1 MKKRQSMRLTAATA
15 LAPMLAAG
23 AIGGAAAQTELTLVE
38 VITSPQRTELVQTLV
53 DGYQAAH
60 PDVTVEIIS
69 LPWGQAFEKLATMV
83 QSGETIDVVEMP
95 ERWMSLYVGND
106 QLEDLEP
113 YLAAWEGTA
122 EINPSALDFG
132 RIVDDTAYMIPYG
145 FYLRALF
152 YNKVLFAEA
161 GLDGPPETWE
171 EFKSDALAISQ
182 LEGKYGYCLRGGPGG
197 TTGWLLAMT
206 AMEGSGRW
214 FDDEGRSVF
223 YSDAAKAGAQLLVDL
238 YTEGGAPRDSVNWG
252 FNEIVAG
259 FYSGTCAML
268 DQDPDALI
276 AVSEYMNAEDFAVAP
291 LPLGPGGKAF
301 PSIGYAG
308 WAMFA
313 ASEHKQ
319 EAFDLI
325 AHLSTRES
333 NLEWAKFVG
342 VIPIHQG
349 AEQDPYFQ
357 TEQFA
362 GWFTELN
369 DDRWQPLPYPAHL
382 EEYAYFADVLA
393 IQTAQEMLLGQRSVD
408 EVITEWADYL
418 TDAQQKYLAAQPQ

>member
-1 MKKRQSMRLTAATA
+1 MRKTLMATA
-15 LAPMLAAG
+15 LAPVMAA
-23 AIGGAAAQTELTLVE
+23 AMIGGAQADTELTLVE
-38 VITSPQRTELVQTLV
+38 VITSPQRTELVQQLV
-53 DGYQAAH
+53 DGYEAAH
-60 PDVTVEIIS
+60 PGVTVEIIS

-83 QSGETIDVVEMP
+83 QGGQQIDIVEMP
-95 ERWMSLYVGND
+95 ERWMSLYVNNA
-106 QLEDLEP
+106 QLENLEP
-113 YLAAWEGTA
+113 YLADWAGTA
-122 EINPSALDFG
+122 DINESALDFG
-132 RIVDDTAYMIPYG
+132 RIVDDTAYMVPYG

-152 YNKVLFAEA
+152 YNKVLFEQA

-171 EFKSDALAISQ
+171 DFVADAKAISE
-182 LEGKYGYCLRGGPGG
+182 LDGKYGYCLRGGPGG
-197 TTGWLLAMT
+197 VTGWLIAMT
-206 AMEGSGRW
+206 SMEGSGRW
-214 FDDEGRSVF
+214 FDDDGRSIF
-223 YSDAAKAGAQLLVDL
+223 YSDAAKAGAEMLLDV
-238 YTEGGAPRDSVNWG
+238 YTSGAAPRDSVNWG

-276 AVSEYMNAEDFAVAP
+276 AVSEYMDPSQFAVAP
-291 LPLGPGGKAF
+291 MPLGPDGKSF

-308 WAMFA
+308 WSMFA
-313 ASEHKQ
+313 ASEHKA

-325 AHLSTRES
+325 AHLSSRDS

-342 VIPIHQG
+342 VIPIHEG

-382 EEYAYFADVLA
+382 EEYAYFADVMA
-393 IQTAQEMLLGQRSVD
+393 VQTGQEMLLGQRSVD

-418 TDAQQKYLAAQPQ
+418 TEAQQNYLAAQ